1 MGIYNLQHFSVY
13 VKKSIMKKTE
23 EDIYKAISNILGI
36 SQKILIKSK
45 KFSEIKEW
53 DSLNHLNIF
62 IKLDQLF
69 NNKVSKISKMKK
81 ADSIKKIIKIL
92 KDEKLIK

>member
-1 MGIYNLQHFSVY
+1 MGIYNLHYFGVY
-13 VKKSIMKKTE
+13 VKKLIVKKTE
-23 EDIYKAISNILGI
+23 EGIYKSISNILGV
-36 SQKILIKSK
+36 SQEILVKSK
-45 KFSEIKEW
+45 KFAEIDEW
-53 DSLNHLNIF
+53 DSLNHLNIL

-81 ADSIKKIIKIL
+81 ADSVKKIIKIL

>member
-1 MGIYNLQHFSVY
+1 MGIYNLQHFGVY
-13 VKKSIMKKTE
+13 VKKLIVKKTE

-36 SQKILIKSK
+36 SQEILVKSK
-45 KFSEIKEW
+45 KFSEIDEW
-53 DSLNHLNIF
+53 DSLNHLNILM
-62 IKLDQLF
+62 KLDQLF

-81 ADSIKKIIKIL
+81 ADSAKKIIKIL

>member
-1 MGIYNLQHFSVY
+1 MGIYSLQHFSVY
-13 VKKSIMKKTE
+13 VKKLTMKKNE
-23 EDIYKAISNILGI
+23 EDIYKAISNILRVPHN
-36 SQKILIKSK
+36 KIIKSK
-45 KFSEIKEW
+45 KFAEIDEW
-53 DSLNHLNIF
+53 DSLNHLNIL

-81 ADSIKKIIKIL
+81 ADSVKKIIKIL

>member
-13 VKKSIMKKTE
+13 VKKLIMKKTE
-23 EDIYKAISNILGI
+23 EDIYKDISNILGI
-36 SQKILIKSK
+36 SQERLVKSK
-45 KFSEIKEW
+45 KFTEIEEW